1 MDQNTNQGQPNY
13 VNQNPGS
20 PNPQQ
25 FNRRPQ
31 DFPQPQPVKPLG
43 KQPSSGIML
52 ASIAILILTFV
63 VSAALASV
71 FSWRSING
79 KELLEAIGGGLDV
92 EGISLDKVVGEEV
105 NMRALSRIIT
115 ERLGKNSISRE
126 ELEEILEEI
135 DLEDSLNE
143 YLDNFTGYLFKGGE
157 LPAIDIEEYLEQ
169 AEEKKEEIEEILGQK
184 ISDLDFE
191 NAKEIAND
199 YADEFNET
207 IKEFSNEYE
216 DSFSILHTMASIGLF
231 LGIIGVMAL
240 FLILLVVLYKL
251 NGSGIYRAFRG
262 YAVSTGIAG
271 LLFVAIGS
279 IFPGLVEELSES
291 ADAAVIELVANV
303 FRAQRNGGV
312 LLLGISVICIIAAIV
327 SNIVYRKALQR

>member
-79 KELLEAIGGGLDV
+79 KELLDAIGGELDV

-262 YAVSTGIAG
+262 YAISTGIAG

-279 IFPGLVEELSES
+279 IFPGLVEELSGS

-312 LLLGISVICIIAAIV
+312 LLLGISAICIIAAIV